1 MRASLLCKESSVA
14 LLLVGERSEHYDYT
28 LRLGGSYLRL
38 IGPHSRSAATR
49 GVGGHAPQK
58 ILRFRLSEM
67 VSGAL
72 LSDKSA
78 RQCLTKNN
86 SNKIKTGGRRGQ
98 SNLLFASSSARTPHN
113 RVASKIDGWSPCAC
127 ILLLSIIQATVKVER
142 RLCAFTAS
150 IMFSLAPLPA
160 Q

>member
-1 MRASLLCKESSVA
+1 
-14 LLLVGERSEHYDYT
+14 
-28 LRLGGSYLRL
+28 
-38 IGPHSRSAATR
+38 
-49 GVGGHAPQK
+49 
-58 ILRFRLSEM
+58 M

-78 RQCLTKNN
+78 RQCLTKNI
-86 SNKIKTGGRRGQ
+86 SNKMRTGGRYGQ
-98 SNLLFASSSARTPHN
+98 SNLLFASSSARAPHN

-127 ILLLSIIQATVKVER
+127 ILFGIIQATVKVER

-150 IMFSLAPLPA
+150 MMFSLAPLSA

>member
-1 MRASLLCKESSVA
+1 
-14 LLLVGERSEHYDYT
+14 
-28 LRLGGSYLRL
+28 
-38 IGPHSRSAATR
+38 
-49 GVGGHAPQK
+49 
-58 ILRFRLSEM
+58 M

-86 SNKIKTGGRRGQ
+86 SNKMRTGGRYGQ
-98 SNLLFASSSARTPHN
+98 SNLLFTSSSARAPHN

-127 ILLLSIIQATVKVER
+127 ILFSIIQATVKVER

-150 IMFSLAPLPA
+150 IMFLLAPLPA
-160 Q
+160 KLP